1 MQRIILQKSAEW
13 TPKKSKKKVREEGE
27 SFGDE
32 PNSSCAKVRRSSS
45 KKKKVKK
52 VAEEEDDDDEHSDA
66 NMLLL
71 LSASKPTKGKQKI
84 TKNKSP
90 SKKALKLLV
99 KETETDLDVDE
110 CSLSPLKQDLQ
121 KQKFKR
127 VMRQFVS
134 SKIVGIAGNSSVA
147 LEDGEGEQDLEGER
161 EGMDHIWSP
170 SQQRTP
176 KGKMKAS
183 HSQNIGC
190 AYLSPGDE
198 GELHIR
204 YRTYFLSSSYN
215 CLNSMKVLSY
225 FTLIRTH

>member
-13 TPKKSKKKVREEGE
+13 TPKKSKKKIREEGDLPGE
-27 SFGDE
+27 E
-32 PNSSCAKVRRSSS
+32 PISSCAKVRRSSS
-45 KKKKVKK
+45 KKKKGKK
-52 VAEEEDDDDEHSDA
+52 VAEEEEDDDEHSDA

-71 LSASKPTKGKQKI
+71 LSASKPTKGKQRI
-84 TKNKSP
+84 TKCKSP

-99 KETETDLDVDE
+99 KEAETDLDVDE

-134 SKIVGIAGNSSVA
+134 SKTIGIACNSSVV
-147 LEDGEGEQDLEGER
+147 LEDAEEREELEGER
-161 EGMDHIWSP
+161 DGIDHFWSP

-190 AYLSPGDE
+190 VFLSPRDE
-198 GELHIR
+198 GESSVI
-204 YRTYFLSSSYN
+204 YPSFFLCS
-215 CLNSMKVLSY
+215 
-225 FTLIRTH
+225 